1 MSDSV
6 NCTGEIS
13 RISSLILGI
22 LNGVSGFAAITGNFL
37 LLITFIKNQSLRE
50 PSYYFMTSLATVD
63 LLVGLVVNPFY
74 VAITNFVSWQYREER
89 LLQLESFLAMT
100 ASTIIMHSLTVMSV
114 ERFIGVNYPL
124 RYRSLVTEK
133 RSCIAIA
140 SVWTFGLSFNSAFF
154 ATSND
159 DLPNMWIA
167 CGVLSGLIP
176 MTIIL
181 FCYGKILRAARTQS
195 RRIHVAEGC
204 VSNLDMPVDSA
215 EGNRQVDNQLN
226 TSVAKEVR
234 RARKT
239 AWSVAVAIVV
249 VMFLSVPAI
258 VVSIMQILVS
268 DDVCLFRQN
277 NRVWMWCATLS
288 LVSSALDPWIYAMRI
303 KEFRDCFK
311 RTVRLNWHPI
321 KMISLDSRGEG
332 GGVL

>member
-37 LLITFIKNQSLRE
+37 VLMTFIKNQSLRE

-100 ASTIIMHSLTVMSV
+100 ASTIILHSLTVMSV
-114 ERFIGVNYPL
+114 ERFIAVNYPL

-176 MTIIL
+176 MTIIF

-204 VSNLDMPVDSA
+204 VSNLDLSVDSA
-215 EGNRQVDNQLN
+215 EGNRQVDNQVN

-249 VMFLSVPAI
+249 VMFLSMPAI

-268 DDVCLFRQN
+268 DNVCLFRQN

-311 RTVRLNWHPI
+311 RTVRLN
-321 KMISLDSRGEG
+321 
-332 GGVL
+332 

>member
-13 RISSLILGI
+13 RISSLVLGI

-37 LLITFIKNQSLRE
+37 VLMTFIKNQSLRE

-114 ERFIGVNYPL
+114 ERFIAVNNPL

-159 DLPNMWIA
+159 DLPNMWIG

-204 VSNLDMPVDSA
+204 VSNLDLPVDSA
-215 EGNRQVDNQLN
+215 EGNRQVDNPVN
-226 TSVAKEVR
+226 ISVAKEVR

-249 VMFLSVPAI
+249 VMFLSMPAI

-311 RTVRLNWHPI
+311 RTVRLN
-321 KMISLDSRGEG
+321 
-332 GGVL
+332 

>member
-13 RISSLILGI
+13 RISSFILGI

-268 DDVCLFRQN
+268 DDVCIFRQN
-277 NRVWMWCATLS
+277 NRIWMWCATLS

-311 RTVRLNWHPI
+311 RTVRLN
-321 KMISLDSRGEG
+321 
-332 GGVL
+332 

>member
-37 LLITFIKNQSLRE
+37 VLITFIKNQSLRE

-114 ERFIGVNYPL
+114 ERFIAVNSPL

-167 CGVLSGLIP
+167 CGVLTGLIP

-204 VSNLDMPVDSA
+204 VSNLDLPVDSA
-215 EGNRQVDNQLN
+215 EGNRQVDNQVN
-226 TSVAKEVR
+226 ISVAKEVR

-249 VMFLSVPAI
+249 VMFLSMPAI

-311 RTVRLNWHPI
+311 RTVRLN
-321 KMISLDSRGEG
+321 
-332 GGVL
+332 

>member
-37 LLITFIKNQSLRE
+37 VLITFIKNQSLRE

-114 ERFIGVNYPL
+114 ERFIAVNCPL

-167 CGVLSGLIP
+167 CGVLTGLIP

-204 VSNLDMPVDSA
+204 VSNLDLPVDSA
-215 EGNRQVDNQLN
+215 EGNRQVDNQVN
-226 TSVAKEVR
+226 ISVAKEVR

-249 VMFLSVPAI
+249 VMFLSMPAI

-288 LVSSALDPWIYAMRI
+288 LVSSALDPWIYAMMI

-311 RTVRLNWHPI
+311 RTVRLN
-321 KMISLDSRGEG
+321 
-332 GGVL
+332 

>member
-13 RISSLILGI
+13 RISSFILGI

-37 LLITFIKNQSLRE
+37 VLITFIKNQSLRE

-311 RTVRLNWHPI
+311 RTVRLN
-321 KMISLDSRGEG
+321 
-332 GGVL
+332 

>member
-13 RISSLILGI
+13 RISSFILGI

-37 LLITFIKNQSLRE
+37 VLITFIKNQSLRE

-249 VMFLSVPAI
+249 VMFLSMPAI

-311 RTVRLNWHPI
+311 RTVRLN
-321 KMISLDSRGEG
+321 
-332 GGVL
+332 

>member
-13 RISSLILGI
+13 RISSFILGI
-22 LNGVSGFAAITGNFL
+22 LNSVSGFAAITGNFL
-37 LLITFIKNQSLRE
+37 VLITFIKNQSLRE

-311 RTVRLNWHPI
+311 RTVRLN
-321 KMISLDSRGEG
+321 
-332 GGVL
+332 

>member
-311 RTVRLNWHPI
+311 RTVRLN
-321 KMISLDSRGEG
+321 
-332 GGVL
+332 

>member
-13 RISSLILGI
+13 RISSLVLGI

-37 LLITFIKNQSLRE
+37 VLMTFIKNQSLRE

-114 ERFIGVNYPL
+114 ERFIAVNYPL

-159 DLPNMWIA
+159 
-167 CGVLSGLIP
+167 
-176 MTIIL
+176 
-181 FCYGKILRAARTQS
+181 
-195 RRIHVAEGC
+195 
-204 VSNLDMPVDSA
+204 VDSMWSPYWTDS
-215 EGNRQVDNQLN
+215 NDNHPLLLWKN
-226 TSVAKEVR
+226 FTSCAYSVEAYPHRRGVCFKFRFVR
-234 RARKT
+234 R
-239 AWSVAVAIVV
+239 
-249 VMFLSVPAI
+249 LG
-258 VVSIMQILVS
+258 
-268 DDVCLFRQN
+268 
-277 NRVWMWCATLS
+277 
-288 LVSSALDPWIYAMRI
+288 
-303 KEFRDCFK
+303 
-311 RTVRLNWHPI
+311 
-321 KMISLDSRGEG
+321 RGQQASG
-332 GGVL
+332 

>member
-13 RISSLILGI
+13 RISSFILGI

-37 LLITFIKNQSLRE
+37 VLITFIKNQSLRE

-140 SVWTFGLSFNSAFF
+140 CVWTFGLSFNSAFF

-249 VMFLSVPAI
+249 VMFLSMPAI

-268 DDVCLFRQN
+268 DDVCIFRQN
-277 NRVWMWCATLS
+277 NRIWMWCATLS

-311 RTVRLNWHPI
+311 RTVRLN
-321 KMISLDSRGEG
+321 
-332 GGVL
+332 

>member
-37 LLITFIKNQSLRE
+37 VLMTFIKNQSLRE

-100 ASTIIMHSLTVMSV
+100 ASTIIMRSLTVMSV
-114 ERFIGVNYPL
+114 ERFIAVNYPL

-159 DLPNMWIA
+159 DLPNMWIG

-204 VSNLDMPVDSA
+204 VSNLDLPVDSA
-215 EGNRQVDNQLN
+215 EGNRQVDNPVN
-226 TSVAKEVR
+226 ISVAKKVR

-249 VMFLSVPAI
+249 VMFLSMPAI

-311 RTVRLNWHPI
+311 RTVRLN
-321 KMISLDSRGEG
+321 
-332 GGVL
+332 

>member
-13 RISSLILGI
+13 RISSFILGI

-249 VMFLSVPAI
+249 VMFLSMPAI

-268 DDVCLFRQN
+268 DDVCIFRQN
-277 NRVWMWCATLS
+277 NRIWMWCATLS

-311 RTVRLNWHPI
+311 RTVRLN
-321 KMISLDSRGEG
+321 
-332 GGVL
+332 